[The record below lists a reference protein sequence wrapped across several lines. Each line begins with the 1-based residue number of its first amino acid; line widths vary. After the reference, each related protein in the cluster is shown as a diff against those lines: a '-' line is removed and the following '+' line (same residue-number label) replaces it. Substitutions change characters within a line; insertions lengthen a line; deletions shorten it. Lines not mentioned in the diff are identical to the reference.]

1 MKINNHIPA
10 NEIIKIEINI
20 PKNNTKGK
28 KENQKIRRLLKLKTG
43 KTGCEFDIEI
53 EMKILTIPIELVL
66 SCDNYKLKFKNGYYY
81 LDANHLFSKETL
93 MFKLCNYYEGENI
106 IIKPRIELLKR
117 NTLLKPK
124 INLEEELLIINI
136 PEIKDDEVKRLN
148 CKIECYIKENFCI
161 PIIIDS
167 AIVPTVFE
175 FQIYD
180 YLNHRFS
187 SNDISLLIPNQI
199 NESYNYNFI
208 KYLPNNNTLEFDLY
222 FKINVPYENMPINAL
237 IKCNTEYMEY
247 ISFDVMVKEIKL
259 ECKITEVVSKIKI
272 NCDKIL
278 GFNLASFTCQIN
290 GKSQTIYINK
300 KDYGDELFNINYN
313 ETSLFKL
320 QHNADN
326 NSFKWNKIT
335 DKYKSIKK
343 EGIYIY
349 PFGYWN
355 YYMAKYI
362 KEKDNYK
369 RSYYKLDPIPPNNH
383 IYFISEN
390 GKITEKNNFKDFSER
405 SGYLWNKKIDYF
417 PLFGVID
424 NIWYPLINEYED
436 EDELF
441 GTFNDDKELL
451 DKFNYFKENSL
462 ESYRTNF
469 KNFIEKNYPETYENL
484 KDEINLSDLESDDDK
499 FRKIYEEI
507 KRNKSLDILKR
518 FRNIE
523 SNSFSFSKFAN
534 LIYEKTEETINSI
547 KIYFPYSIKS
557 KILNDL
563 NSISLNLESEED
575 ILIND
580 SDINNAKYNLINN
593 LYRIFKNEFEM
604 IENNNNIINFSPLNE
619 NEIQKKIQSIK
630 NNLYSYSPGNYKN
643 SSKYESIEELSN
655 DLNIILRDISYSA
668 LEENKDDENTS
679 LLSNKYLITE
689 RFIQCL
695 DKNANRINLKNFLE
709 NSNKSNSIYIKDIND
724 IIRPENYSIKSLVE
738 FFNECSL
745 KAQIFPSFIRYSII
759 NENQEQ
765 LEKASHI
772 LSELYN
778 IYLTIISK
786 NNSIISST
794 TKEYQKHFEEMI
806 YKLRES
812 GLNLSKIKELNNLK
826 VKDYDIK
833 DFIIQPD
840 VNNLIMNENNIEQE
854 PVLNDFNYEKK
865 NDKIIIKNF
874 PSEIDNNIVEDK
886 NADNSVSYK
895 YNIGKSKRHNKI
907 FMYPNKDF
915 EEKDF
920 DIEKEINTFI
930 KKLKIIKKKI
940 KNGDEIKFEEE
951 LDTVNN
957 SDKLKELLKQKVIKD
972 NSPINK
978 LIENS
983 QILAERIFIE
993 VAKLNLKYEIPY
1005 KNLEANILID
1015 CARTIS
1021 NNEKYFVMFQVC
1033 ALATV
1038 FHSLEIPYLISLI
1051 GDSGFKVVLKNLC
1064 DEHSIENLQ
1073 KVLDCVFIKR
1083 YKTKIFSCIK
1093 AIDNYN
1099 SLDKDSH
1106 RIFYIFTNGLDEEFG
1121 LIEQIK
1127 DMAFLNEYNSLVFIF
1142 SKFENIEKEQ
1152 SEILS
1157 GLWTKFG
1164 DYCKS
1169 NDLSVELIEMTKDKF
1184 FAHNNNTLE
1193 LNEESI
1199 SNLIKV
1205 ITSVLIKNREDDN
1218 NDKIENSTFNFET
1231 LNQISLNE
1239 YLTNLEKI
1247 ISDNFFREK
1256 EEEPYIK
1263 TIKLP
1268 QQYILPPKLDL
1279 IEYENITKN
1288 LNSILEVENPFI
1300 KSSEFKKFMKV
1311 FKIQR
1316 EKINISLLEK
1326 IFIPNLA
1333 TKYILTN
1340 SGTNVDMNE
1349 LRKFFHI
1356 PTINPKI
1363 YRELEEN
1370 YVRNYGITVII
1381 DSSNSCFGPLSIKH
1395 TWQSI
1400 QTILNSFGSI
1410 DLNFFDLI
1418 ISGNPNPRIICSEK
1432 NTLDILDENSKLWPI
1447 LFNMINKDIKVTDLA
1462 SAIRAAYNINI
1473 LRKSEHPNF
1482 IFVIT
1487 DGLFSLSEKRR
1498 IIKNINYCILK
1509 DINIIGIGVG
1519 ISPFGIEELF
1529 PNIVYSMNPDKLIKG
1544 ISLCLSKIT
1553 SNNRIKA
1560 LVSEE
1565 KIEYNDSNIR
1575 ELIENPKYYELKNE
1589 LWTIPII
1596 LKNKNII

>member
-1 MKINNHIPA
+1 
-10 NEIIKIEINI
+10 
-20 PKNNTKGK
+20 
-28 KENQKIRRLLKLKTG
+28 
-43 KTGCEFDIEI
+43 
-53 EMKILTIPIELVL
+53 
-66 SCDNYKLKFKNGYYY
+66 
-81 LDANHLFSKETL
+81 
-93 MFKLCNYYEGENI
+93 
-106 IIKPRIELLKR
+106 
-117 NTLLKPK
+117 
-124 INLEEELLIINI
+124 
-136 PEIKDDEVKRLN
+136 
-148 CKIECYIKENFCI
+148 
-161 PIIIDS
+161 
-167 AIVPTVFE
+167 
-175 FQIYD
+175 
-180 YLNHRFS
+180 
-187 SNDISLLIPNQI
+187 
-199 NESYNYNFI
+199 
-208 KYLPNNNTLEFDLY
+208 
-222 FKINVPYENMPINAL
+222 
-237 IKCNTEYMEY
+237 
-247 ISFDVMVKEIKL
+247 
-259 ECKITEVVSKIKI
+259 
-272 NCDKIL
+272 
-278 GFNLASFTCQIN
+278 
-290 GKSQTIYINK
+290 
-300 KDYGDELFNINYN
+300 
-313 ETSLFKL
+313 
-320 QHNADN
+320 
-326 NSFKWNKIT
+326 
-335 DKYKSIKK
+335 
-343 EGIYIY
+343 
-349 PFGYWN
+349 
-355 YYMAKYI
+355 
-362 KEKDNYK
+362 
-369 RSYYKLDPIPPNNH
+369 
-383 IYFISEN
+383 
-390 GKITEKNNFKDFSER
+390 
-405 SGYLWNKKIDYF
+405 
-417 PLFGVID
+417 
-424 NIWYPLINEYED
+424 
-436 EDELF
+436 
-441 GTFNDDKELL
+441 
-451 DKFNYFKENSL
+451 
-462 ESYRTNF
+462 
-469 KNFIEKNYPETYENL
+469 
-484 KDEINLSDLESDDDK
+484 
-499 FRKIYEEI
+499 
-507 KRNKSLDILKR
+507 
-518 FRNIE
+518 
-523 SNSFSFSKFAN
+523 
-534 LIYEKTEETINSI
+534 
-547 KIYFPYSIKS
+547 
-557 KILNDL
+557 
-563 NSISLNLESEED
+563 
-575 ILIND
+575 
-580 SDINNAKYNLINN
+580 
-593 LYRIFKNEFEM
+593 
-604 IENNNNIINFSPLNE
+604 
-619 NEIQKKIQSIK
+619 
-630 NNLYSYSPGNYKN
+630 
-643 SSKYESIEELSN
+643 
-655 DLNIILRDISYSA
+655 
-668 LEENKDDENTS
+668 
-679 LLSNKYLITE
+679 
-689 RFIQCL
+689 
-695 DKNANRINLKNFLE
+695 
-709 NSNKSNSIYIKDIND
+709 
-724 IIRPENYSIKSLVE
+724 
-738 FFNECSL
+738 
-745 KAQIFPSFIRYSII
+745 
-759 NENQEQ
+759 
-765 LEKASHI
+765 
-772 LSELYN
+772 
-778 IYLTIISK
+778 
-786 NNSIISST
+786 
-794 TKEYQKHFEEMI
+794 
-806 YKLRES
+806 
-812 GLNLSKIKELNNLK
+812 
-826 VKDYDIK
+826 
-833 DFIIQPD
+833 
-840 VNNLIMNENNIEQE
+840 
-854 PVLNDFNYEKK
+854 
-865 NDKIIIKNF
+865 
-874 PSEIDNNIVEDK
+874 
-886 NADNSVSYK
+886 
-895 YNIGKSKRHNKI
+895 
-907 FMYPNKDF
+907 
-915 EEKDF
+915 
-920 DIEKEINTFI
+920 
-930 KKLKIIKKKI
+930 
-940 KNGDEIKFEEE
+940 
-951 LDTVNN
+951 
-957 SDKLKELLKQKVIKD
+957 LKQKVIKD

-1127 DMAFLNEYNSLVFIF
+1127 DMAFLNENNSLVFIF